1 MAEPT
6 RQRAAGKRGP
16 RGGRGEVAATVVSAA
31 RHQFSVNGFA
41 GTSFTSVAA
50 EAGVDVKL
58 VRYYF
63 STKEA
68 LFDAAVTVPDEFR
81 ALVRS
86 ALAAPIDE
94 RGRALVRCF
103 TEAWKDAPLAE
114 SLRAALLIAGHE
126 ERALQ
131 LLRTNFEAT
140 LIHAVEESVP
150 TDERLLR
157 ATLITSQILGFSF
170 ARNIYRFAP
179 AVDLDEEVVIDTV
192 GATVQRYLTGSLT

>member
-1 MAEPT
+1 MI
-6 RQRAAGKRGP
+6 R
-16 RGGRGEVAATVVSAA
+16 AA

-81 ALVRS
+81 GRVRS
-86 ALAAPIDE
+86 ALEAPIEE

-126 ERALQ
+126 ERALE
-131 LLRTNFEAT
+131 LLRANFEST

-192 GATVQRYLTGSLT
+192 GATVQRYLTGPLT